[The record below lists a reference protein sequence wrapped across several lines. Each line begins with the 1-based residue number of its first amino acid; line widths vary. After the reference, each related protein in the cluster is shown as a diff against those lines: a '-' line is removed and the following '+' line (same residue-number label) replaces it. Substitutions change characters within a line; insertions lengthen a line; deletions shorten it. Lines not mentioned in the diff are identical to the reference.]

1 MLIVIFLCGVKGM
14 TISFLLWNSVIKGE
28 EEEDTKKKLCKIL
41 SDNGAES
48 PSLSDKPTEITHK
61 GNKKSKIFTFEIK
74 NIDAE
79 KSICDNIK
87 NQETIYHDI
96 KTGFKLRPEYYHGI
110 KINGTSEFIVYK
122 SENEK
127 EQEFKRE
134 CEKIICEQNVVK
146 KVRIRDNDVTFVEL
160 YKKDHAELLINSI
173 NDMARSKSNSKLNA
187 SFTKNRA
194 TTQKLSIQN
203 LYDFYQKSD
212 YDLVTK
218 DLKIF
223 ITEICKLLN

>member
-1 MLIVIFLCGVKGM
+1 M
-14 TISFLLWNSVIKGE
+14 TISFLLWNSVIESE
-28 EEEDTKKKLCKIL
+28 EERQTEKNLCKIL

-87 NQETIYHDI
+87 NQQTIYDDI
-96 KTGFKLRPEYYHGI
+96 EPGFKLGAKYYHEI
-110 KINGTSEFIVYK
+110 EINGTSEFIVYK

-127 EQEFKRE
+127 EQEQEFKRE
-134 CEKIICEQNVVK
+134 CEKIICEQNVVN
-146 KVRIRDNDVTFVEL
+146 KVKIRCHDVTFVEL
-160 YKKDHAELLINSI
+160 YKKEHAELLINHI
-173 NDMARSKSNSKLNA
+173 NALSNGKLSA
-187 SFTKNRA
+187 SFAKKRA
-194 TTQKLSIQN
+194 TTQN

-223 ITEICKLLN
+223 ITEISKLLN